1 MEARASTDQEA
12 APLLVGSENGD
23 DHSVNAKSSLWDR
36 FSRGMHEPVSVLT
49 AFLLILCL
57 LLLILASVFAGLFAG
72 AQHRISE
79 LQPGET
85 VTVTSVV
92 TETDF
97 PKVTTP
103 GTTEKITT
111 TATATVTATTTLHA
125 PVPTNSP
132 LPCLTPECIVVAS
145 SIISS
150 LNTSHDP
157 CDSFY
162 NYANGGWLASHPLP
176 IDKPI
181 YGQFNDLATNNKR
194 IIQSILDL
202 PVPKHSNSPDS
213 ITLSKLKGLY
223 ESCVNEPLLDK
234 IGARPLLEVVQTV
247 KNLLNDDLKSPIYK
261 GPGRKYSVPGPSE
274 EEEEEPRRVTV
285 EGLTAAVAYLH
296 SRSIDVLFGFGIDGD
311 AGLDP
316 DLMTLQFSQGG
327 TGLPSKEYYD
337 DEDVVKAYTEA
348 INAILL
354 AIDEESSPESVH
366 WYTKPAQWVEGAISK
381 AWDLATG
388 DESELVPKDSVWPP
402 WPWPPWNDPKHGDE
416 KPKERAERLAKGVV
430 KFETRL
436 AEAGLDLD
444 ILWGQPFETYNPTN
458 LTDLAAALTSID
470 FPSYFSTFTP
480 RAFPSRVIVSYPEYP
495 SKLNAIIGSTDYDI
509 IEAYLVARASLELGS
524 HLGTSTAV
532 WKAVRGL
539 QETLQGL
546 KKGVVGD
553 RGEWCLGKVEEALGF
568 AAGRFYVQKAF
579 GGDSRKKAESVI
591 TNVISAFKDS
601 LNDVKWMD
609 HESSKAAYEKATA
622 IRIKVGYPTSPNTT
636 SDASIAAYY
645 GAVKISNDEFFENML
660 SARAV
665 ENFRAWLQL
674 GRRRDLG
681 AWEMIPSEVNAY
693 FNPPENSLV
702 FPAGILQ
709 PPFFEKD
716 WPLYM
721 QYGAFGSVAAH
732 ELTHA
737 FDSSGRLYNQKGKL
751 EEWWTNKTSEQFDE
765 RAACYSKQ
773 YSEYTVEDGKGGKVH
788 LNGNLT
794 LGENLADSGVIQA
807 YRAWKSAS
815 TSDLDFTLPGLNYT
829 HEQLFWISFGRIW
842 ATKAKP
848 AFAVSAVQRARTDPH
863 SPGQYRVDGTLS
875 NIPAFAEAFGCK
887 KGTKMNPE
895 KQCTLWQ

>member
-23 DHSVNAKSSLWDR
+23 HPVNDESSLWTR
-36 FSRGMHEPVSVLT
+36 LSRGMHEPVSVLT
-49 AFLLILCL
+49 AFLLIL
-57 LLLILASVFAGLFAG
+57 LLIFLILTSVFAGLFAG

-79 LQPGET
+79 LQPSDP
-85 VTVTSVV
+85 VTVTSV
-92 TETDF
+92 TTD
-97 PKVTTP
+97 TYLQ
-103 GTTEKITT
+103 TT
-111 TATATVTATTTLHA
+111 TATATTTATETATSTATATLTTTLHVPA
-125 PVPTNSP
+125 PTSSP

-162 NYANGGWLASHPLP
+162 NYANGGWLESHPLP

-202 PVPKHSNSPDS
+202 PVPKHSRSPDTV
-213 ITLSKLKGLY
+213 TLTKLKGLY

-234 IGARPLLEVVQTV
+234 IGTRPLLEVVQTV
-247 KNLLNDDLKSPIYK
+247 KSLLNEDLKTPIYK
-261 GPGRKYSVPGPSE
+261 GPGRKYSVPTPE
-274 EEEEEPRRVTV
+274 EEEGPRK
-285 EGLTAAVAYLH
+285 
-296 SRSIDVLFGFGIDGD
+296 
-311 AGLDP
+311 
-316 DLMTLQFSQGG
+316 FSQGG

-337 DEDVVKAYTEA
+337 DEDIIKVYTEA

-354 AIDEESSPESVH
+354 AIDEESTPSEGTH
-366 WYTKPAQWVEGAISK
+366 WYSNPAHWIEISRSK
-381 AWDLATG
+381 FWPPI
-388 DESELVPKDSVWPP
+388 SWPP
-402 WPWPPWNDPKHGDE
+402 WGDPKPGDE
-416 KPKERAERLAKGVV
+416 NPKERAERLAKGVV

-458 LTDLAAALTSID
+458 MTDIAAALPAID
-470 FPSYFSTFTP
+470 FP
-480 RAFPSRVIVSYPEYP
+480 
-495 SKLNAIIGSTDYDI
+495 
-509 IEAYLVARASLELGS
+509 
-524 HLGTSTAV
+524 
-532 WKAVRGL
+532 
-539 QETLQGL
+539 
-546 KKGVVGD
+546 
-553 RGEWCLGKVEEALGF
+553 
-568 AAGRFYVQKAF
+568 
-579 GGDSRKKAESVI
+579 
-591 TNVISAFKDS
+591 NVIGAFKDS
-601 LNDVKWMD
+601 LDNVEWMD
-609 HESSKAAYEKATA
+609 KKSSKAAYEKATA

-636 SDASIAAYY
+636 SDASIASYY
-645 GAVKISNDEFFENML
+645 GALKISNDEFFENML

-674 GRRRDLG
+674 GKRRDLG
-681 AWEMIPSEVNAY
+681 TWEMIPSEVNAY

-721 QYGAFGSVAAH
+721 QYGAFGAVAAH

-737 FDSSGRLYNQKGKL
+737 FDSSGRLYNQNGKL
-751 EEWWTNKTSEQFDE
+751 EEWWTNKTSNQFDE

-773 YSEYTVEDGKGGKVH
+773 YSEYAVDDGKGGKVH

-815 TSDLDFTLPGLNYT
+815 VTGLDFTLPGLNYT

-842 ATKAKP
+842 ATKVKP
-848 AFAVSAVQRARTDPH
+848 AYAVQRARTDPH

-875 NIPAFAEAFGCK
+875 NIPAFAKAFGCQ
-887 KGTKMNPE
+887 KGTRMNPE

>member
-111 TATATVTATTTLHA
+111 TATATITATTTLHA

-261 GPGRKYSVPGPSE
+261 GPGRN
-274 EEEEEPRRVTV
+274 
-285 EGLTAAVAYLH
+285 
-296 SRSIDVLFGFGIDGD
+296 IDVLFGFGIDGD

-354 AIDEESSPESVH
+354 AIDEESSPES
-366 WYTKPAQWVEGAISK
+366 WVEGAISK

-436 AEAGLDLD
+436 AEAGLDLRLRHTTHQLD
-444 ILWGQPFETYNPTN
+444 RPCCCTHFNRLPELFLYLHT
-458 LTDLAAALTSID
+458 
-470 FPSYFSTFTP
+470 

-509 IEAYLVARASLELGS
+509 IEAYLVARASSNLDPIS
-524 HLGTSTAV
+524 V
-532 WKAVRGL
+532 PQL
-539 QETLQGL
+539 QSG
-546 KKGVVGD
+546 
-553 RGEWCLGKVEEALGF
+553 RPGEWCLGKVEEALGF

-601 LNDVKWMD
+601 LNNVKWMD

-875 NIPAFAEAFGCK
+875 NIPGSQKAFGCK

>member
-23 DHSVNAKSSLWDR
+23 HSTNDKSSFWTRL
-36 FSRGMHEPVSVLT
+36 SRGMHEPVSVLT
-49 AFLLILCL
+49 AFLLIICL
-57 LLLILASVFAGLFAG
+57 ILLILTSVLAGLFAG

-79 LQPGET
+79 LQPIENEP
-85 VTVTSVV
+85 VTVTS
-92 TETDF
+92 TYLEI
-97 PKVTTP
+97 TTAP
-103 GTTEKITT
+103 GTTKTAISTT
-111 TATATVTATTTLHA
+111 TAIATETATATTTTTFTTTLRPPA
-125 PVPTNSP
+125 PTSSP

-202 PVPKHSNSPDS
+202 PVSKHPHTPDA
-213 ITLSKLKGLY
+213 ITLTKLKGLY

-234 IGARPLLEVVQTV
+234 IGTRPLLEVVQTV
-247 KNLLNDDLKSPIYK
+247 KSLLEKDLKSPIYK
-261 GPGRKYSVPGPSE
+261 GPGRKYSVPTSS
-274 EEEEEPRRVTV
+274 EEEEEPRKVTV

-311 AGLDP
+311 VGFDP

-337 DEDVVKAYTEA
+337 DKDIIKVYTEA

-354 AIDEESSPESVH
+354 AVDEESAPSKSTH
-366 WYTKPAQWVEGAISK
+366 WYSKPAHWVEGILSK
-381 AWDLATG
+381 AQDQG
-388 DESELVPKDSVWPP
+388 FFWPP
-402 WPWPPWNDPKHGDE
+402 ISWPPWNDPKHDDE
-416 KPKERAERLAKGVV
+416 KPKDRAERLAKGVV
-430 KFETRL
+430 KFETRI

-458 LTDLAAALTSID
+458 LTDLAAALPTID

-495 SKLNAIIGSTDYDI
+495 SKLNKIIESTDYDI
-509 IEAYLVARASLELGS
+509 IEAYLIAHASLELAP

-532 WKAVRGL
+532 WKAARGL
-539 QETLQGL
+539 TEALQGL

-591 TNVISAFKDS
+591 TNVIGAFKNS
-601 LNDVKWMD
+601 LKNVEWMD
-609 HESSKAAYEKATA
+609 KESSKAAYEKATA

-636 SDASIAAYY
+636 SDASIASYY
-645 GAVKISNDEFFENML
+645 GALKISNDEFFENML

-674 GRRRDLG
+674 GKRRDLG
-681 AWEMIPSEVNAY
+681 TWEMIPSEVNAY

-721 QYGAFGSVAAH
+721 QYGAFGAVAAH

-737 FDSSGRLYNQKGKL
+737 FDSSGRLYNQNGKL
-751 EEWWTNKTSEQFDE
+751 EEWWTNKTSNQFDE
-765 RAACYSKQ
+765 HAACYSKQ
-773 YSEYTVEDGKGGKVH
+773 YSEYTVDDGKGGKVH

-815 TSDLDFTLPGLNYT
+815 TTGLDFTLPGLNYT

-842 ATKAKP
+842 ATKVKP
-848 AFAVSAVQRARTDPH
+848 AFAVQRARTDPH

-875 NIPAFAEAFGCK
+875 NIPAFAKAFGCK
-887 KGTKMNPE
+887 KGTRMNPE

>member
-23 DHSVNAKSSLWDR
+23 GHPVNDESSLWAR

-57 LLLILASVFAGLFAG
+57 ILLILASVFAGLFAG

-79 LQPGET
+79 LGPSEP
-85 VTVTSVV
+85 VTVTSVA
-92 TETDF
+92 TETYIQ
-97 PKVTTP
+97 TTTAP
-103 GTTEKITT
+103 GTTEIKTKT
-111 TATATVTATTTLHA
+111 ETATATATVTTSLPA
-125 PVPTNSP
+125 PVPTSSP
-132 LPCLTPECIVVAS
+132 LPCLTPECVVVAS

-181 YGQFNDLATNNKR
+181 YGQFNDLDTNNKR
-194 IIQSILDL
+194 IVQSILDL
-202 PVPKHSNSPDS
+202 PVPKHSNSPDAV
-213 ITLSKLKGLY
+213 TLTKLKGLY

-234 IGARPLLEVVQTV
+234 IGTRPLLEVVQTV
-247 KNLLNDDLKSPIYK
+247 KSLLDEDLKSPIYK
-261 GPGRKYSVPGPSE
+261 GPGRKYSVPAPPK
-274 EEEEEPRRVTV
+274 EEEPRKVSV

-311 AGLDP
+311 AGFDP

-327 TGLPSKEYYD
+327 TGLPAKEYYD
-337 DEDVVKAYTEA
+337 DEDIIKAYTEA

-354 AIDEESSPESVH
+354 AIDEESAPSESTH
-366 WYTKPAQWVEGAISK
+366 WYSKPAQWFEGVLSK

-388 DESELVPKDSVWPP
+388 DESEPVPKDSVWPP
-402 WPWPPWNDPKHGDE
+402 WSWPPWNDPKHGDE
-416 KPKERAERLAKGVV
+416 KPKERAERLSKGVI
-430 KFETRL
+430 KFETQL
-436 AEAGLDLD
+436 AQAGLDLD
-444 ILWGQPFETYNPTN
+444 VLWGQPFETYNPTN
-458 LTDLAAALTSID
+458 LTDLAAALPAID

-495 SKLNAIIGSTDYDI
+495 SKLNGIIESTDYDI
-509 IEAYLVARASLELGS
+509 IEAYLVVHASLELGP

-532 WKAVRGL
+532 WKAVRAL
-539 QETLQGL
+539 KETLQGL

-591 TNVISAFKDS
+591 MNVIGAFKAS
-601 LNDVKWMD
+601 LGNVEWMD
-609 HESSKAAYEKATA
+609 KKSSKAAYEKATA

-636 SDASIAAYY
+636 SDASIASYY

-665 ENFRAWLQL
+665 ENFRAWLRL
-674 GRRRDLG
+674 GKRRDLG
-681 AWEMIPSEVNAY
+681 TWEMIPSEVNAY

-737 FDSSGRLYNQKGKL
+737 FDSSGRLYNQNGKL
-751 EEWWTNKTSEQFDE
+751 EEWWTNKTSEQFDD
-765 RAACYSKQ
+765 RAACYSRQ
-773 YSEYTVEDGKGGKVH
+773 YSEYTVDDGKGGKVH

-815 TSDLDFTLPGLNYT
+815 TNGLDFTLPGLNYT

-842 ATKAKP
+842 ATKVKP
-848 AFAVSAVQRARTDPH
+848 AYAVQRARTDPH

-887 KGTKMNPE
+887 KGTRMNPE

>member
-23 DHSVNAKSSLWDR
+23 DHPVNNKSSLWAR
-36 FSRGMHEPVSVLT
+36 LSRGMHEPVSVLT

-57 LLLILASVFAGLFAG
+57 ILLILTSVFAGLFAG

-79 LQPGET
+79 LEPSEP
-85 VTVTSVV
+85 VTVTSVA
-92 TETDF
+92 TETYLQ
-97 PKVTTP
+97 TTTAP
-103 GTTEKITT
+103 GTTETATT
-111 TATATVTATTTLHA
+111 TATATVTTTLHP
-125 PVPTNSP
+125 PVPTSTP

-181 YGQFNDLATNNKR
+181 YGQFDDLTTNNRR

-202 PVPKHSNSPDS
+202 PVPKHSHSPDA
-213 ITLSKLKGLY
+213 ITLTKLKGLY

-234 IGARPLLEVVQTV
+234 IGTHPLLEVVQTV
-247 KNLLNDDLKSPIYK
+247 KSLLNEDLKSPIYK
-261 GPGRKYSVPGPSE
+261 GPGRKYSVPSPSDEQE
-274 EEEEEPRRVTV
+274 EQPRKVTV

-296 SRSIDVLFGFGIDGD
+296 SRSVDVLFGFGIDGD
-311 AGLDP
+311 AGFDP

-354 AIDEESSPESVH
+354 AIEEESASSEGTH
-366 WYTKPAQWVEGAISK
+366 WYSKPVQWAEGVLSK

-388 DESELVPKDSVWPP
+388 DESEMVPKDSVWPP

-416 KPKERAERLAKGVV
+416 KPKERAERLAKAVV

-458 LTDLAAALTSID
+458 LTDLAAALPAID
-470 FPSYFSTFTP
+470 FASYFSTFTP
-480 RAFPSRVIVSYPEYP
+480 RAFPSRVIVSYPKYP
-495 SKLNAIIGSTDYDI
+495 SKLNDIVESTDYDV
-509 IEAYLVARASLELGS
+509 IEAYLVAHASLELGS
-524 HLGTSTAV
+524 HLGTSTTV

-591 TNVISAFKDS
+591 TNVISAFKNS
-601 LNDVKWMD
+601 LENVEWMD
-609 HESSKAAYEKATA
+609 KKSSKAAYEKATA

-636 SDASIAAYY
+636 SDASIASYY
-645 GAVKISNDEFFENML
+645 AALKISNDEFFENML

-674 GRRRDLG
+674 GKRRDLG
-681 AWEMIPSEVNAY
+681 TWEMIPSEVNAY

-721 QYGAFGSVAAH
+721 QYGAFGAVAAH

-737 FDSSGRLYNQKGKL
+737 FDSSGRLYNQNGKL

-765 RAACYSKQ
+765 RASCYSKQ
-773 YSEYTVEDGKGGKVH
+773 YSEYTVDDGKGGKVH

-807 YRAWKSAS
+807 YRAWKSA
-815 TSDLDFTLPGLNYT
+815 TTTGLDFTLPGLNYT
-829 HEQLFWISFGRIW
+829 NEQLFWISFGRIW
-842 ATKAKP
+842 ATKVKP
-848 AFAVSAVQRARTDPH
+848 AFAVQRARTDPH

-887 KGTKMNPE
+887 KGTRMNPE